1 MSCNSRNGKTYFNSL
16 TPYPGATAASAPYLL
31 SCTHYTCGNRKMC
44 VNSAEGFPLA
54 SNLDVQVLG
63 APRLIGTDT
72 YCVDVRCVCDL
83 TYQQVYNNCNC
94 GCNDGCLRTE
104 KIVVTQ
110 CVPCSSDV
118 TPTVVANGVIASPA
132 DVACGCS
139 STNVCNIDFAF
150 TLETAAGASEGN
162 G

>member
-1 MSCNSRNGKTYFNSL
+1 MACNSRNGKTYFNSL
-16 TPYPGATAASAPYLL
+16 TPYPGATEDSASYLL

-44 VNSAEGFPLA
+44 VNSAEGFPLV

-63 APRLIGTDT
+63 APRLLGNGT
-72 YCVDVRCVCDL
+72 YCCDVRCICDL
-83 TYQQVYNNCNC
+83 TYQQVYGC
-94 GCNDGCLRTE
+94 GCCADNCLRTE

-110 CVPCSSDV
+110 CVPCSSAEI
-118 TPTVVANGVIASPA
+118 PTVTGNGVVAYPT

-139 STNVCNIDFAF
+139 TTNVVNVDFSF
-150 TLETAAGASEGN
+150 TLASAAEATNQNN